1 VHICRDERTI
11 SVLKYSFI
19 ILLQFLFQHPVY
31 CIQVVGTQNAHN
43 LISISTD
50 GRLCCWSLDML
61 TQPVERLDLTAK
73 QSKSVSV
80 SAFAFLH
87 DDVNK
92 FVFGSQ
98 EGAAYSGRL
107 Q

>member
-1 VHICRDERTI
+1 M
-11 SVLKYSFI
+11 
-19 ILLQFLFQHPVY
+19 
-31 CIQVVGTQNAHN
+31 GTQNAHN

-98 EGAAYSGRL
+98 EGAAYSGLLKTYSNLYRSHIII
-107 Q
+107 

>member
-1 VHICRDERTI
+1 
-11 SVLKYSFI
+11 
-19 ILLQFLFQHPVY
+19 
-31 CIQVVGTQNAHN
+31 
-43 LISISTD
+43 
-50 GRLCCWSLDML
+50 ML

-80 SAFAFLH
+80 SVFAFLH

-98 EGAAYSGRL
+98 EGAAYSGL
-107 Q
+107 LKNLNFFNFI

>member
-1 VHICRDERTI
+1 
-11 SVLKYSFI
+11 
-19 ILLQFLFQHPVY
+19 VY

-80 SAFAFLH
+80 STFAFLH

-98 EGAAYSGRL
+98 EGAAYSGL
-107 Q
+107 L